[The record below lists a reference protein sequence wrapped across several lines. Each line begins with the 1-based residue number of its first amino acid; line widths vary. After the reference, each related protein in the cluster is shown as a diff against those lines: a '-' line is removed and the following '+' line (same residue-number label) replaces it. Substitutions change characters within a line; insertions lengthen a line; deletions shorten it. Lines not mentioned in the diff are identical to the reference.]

1 MFRPPRGAERPGRGV
16 RTPLSLLGRV
26 GLGVG
31 RVCWV
36 TCGFTV
42 STSPSTGIM
51 GSANALKC
59 AFCLCPPN
67 LVENS
72 EPRRVVLSPMTS
84 AGQGLQLQG
93 SVEPGLPPAW
103 TRPQRTRPLQ
113 PGPDSSVGST
123 PSRAT
128 MRTVRPRSRH
138 EFSFPPFPTSRYL
151 YYLSLL

>member
-1 MFRPPRGAERPGRGV
+1 MFRPPQGAKHPGRGV

-36 TCGFTV
+36 TCEFTV
-42 STSPSTGIM
+42 STSPSTGIV

-59 AFCLCPPN
+59 AFCLCTPN
-67 LVENS
+67 PVENS
-72 EPRRVVLSPMTS
+72 EPRRVVFSPVMS

-103 TRPQRTRPLQ
+103 TRPQQPCPLQ
-113 PGPDSSVGST
+113 PGPNSSVGST
-123 PSRAT
+123 PSQAT
-128 MRTVRPRSRH
+128 MRTVRPWSRH

>member
-1 MFRPPRGAERPGRGV
+1 MFRPPRDAERPGRGEM
-16 RTPLSLLGRV
+16 TPLSLLGRV

-36 TCGFTV
+36 ACGFTV

-67 LVENS
+67 LMENS
-72 EPRRVVLSPMTS
+72 EPRRVVLSHVTS

-103 TRPQRTRPLQ
+103 NTTTT
-113 PGPDSSVGST
+113 DS
-123 PSRAT
+123 PPPA
-128 MRTVRPRSRH
+128 RPRQLCGQH
-138 EFSFPPFPTSRYL
+138 PFPGHREDRETTEQT
-151 YYLSLL
+151 